1 MDRLYPTQDPTLSAR
16 YAEELEVT
24 CPTNSTVNS
33 TNLDIRTPNIFDK
46 KYYVDLQNGEGLF
59 TSDQDLYSDSRTQ
72 YIVNGYA
79 QNQAAFFQQFA
90 LSMLKMVQLDVLT
103 GTDGEIRK
111 NCAVPNTNTS
121 SLFSYS
127 IIDPPSSSS
136 SSS

>member
-1 MDRLYPTQDPTLSAR
+1 MDRLYPTQDPTLSATF
-16 YAEELEVT
+16 AEELEVT

-72 YIVNGYA
+72 HIVNRYA

-90 LSMLKMVQLDVLT
+90 LSMLKMVQLDVLI
-103 GTDGEIRK
+103 GSQGEIRR
-111 NCAVPNTNTS
+111 NCAVRNVNTS
-121 SLFSYS
+121 PSYS
-127 IIDPPSSSS
+127 IIDHPPPLNAL
-136 SSS
+136 